1 MEGEEDDGE
10 YDEFN
15 PYLFMKQLPPYNEV
29 CMGGCLA
36 GWGLSGRLSFFLILF
51 FFLFFFFY

>member
-1 MEGEEDDGE
+1 MEGEEDDDGE

-29 CMGGCLA
+29 YMGGCLA
-36 GWGLSGRLSFFLILF
+36 GCVFASTCLLT
-51 FFLFFFFY
+51 